1 MVCSYVGLIALT
13 YFSHPFESSVQL
25 MSAQDARQ
33 RAFENAKKGVWAVVF
48 VYLGYSTVQGP
59 STPHMV
65 RPHPS
70 FWKFVH
76 GVMICYLS
84 FMVYLLFQNVN
95 DARLFLKVRDSISLQ
110 QEIKRIIYQVT
121 GYRMLQKTFVVFF

>member
-1 MVCSYVGLIALT
+1 
-13 YFSHPFESSVQL
+13 VQL
-25 MSAQDARQ
+25 LSAQDARQ
-33 RAFENAKKGVWAVVF
+33 RSIENAKKGVWAVVF
-48 VYLGYSTVQGP
+48 VYLGYSSVQGP

-84 FMVYLLFQNVN
+84 FMVFLLFQSVN
-95 DARLFLKVRDSISLQ
+95 DARLFLKVCDCISLQ
-110 QEIKRIIYQVT
+110 KR
-121 GYRMLQKTFVVFF
+121 MK